1 MVTDVPPHL
10 SVALAVTAA
19 SLCLQA
25 QATKPRFEVAAIRP
39 AARTVD
45 LRADPRWVRPG
56 GAFSVTRTT
65 VVNLMAYA
73 YGLTTYQIIGGPDWM
88 RGDVFAIDARA
99 GREVTEDEA
108 KAMLQWLL
116 EDRFKLVF
124 HMEQRDRNIGPLRER
139 EFHERQGGQQRTEAA
154 ITVASGITFLY

>member
-1 MVTDVPPHL
+1 MVTGARSHL
-10 SVALAVTAA
+10 WVALAVMTS

-25 QATKPRFEVAAIRP
+25 QATKPHFEVAAIRA

-45 LRADPRWVRPG
+45 FRADPRWVRPG

-73 YGLTTYQIIGGPDWM
+73 YGLKTYQIIGGPDWM

-108 KAMLQWLL
+108 KVMLQSLL
-116 EDRFKLVF
+116 GDRFKLVAQ
-124 HMEQRDRNIGPLRER
+124 MEQRDMRFRP
-139 EFHERQGGQQRTEAA
+139 TEN
-154 ITVASGITFLY
+154 